1 MKDCDIL
8 ISLCNGNAGWA
19 KGAGEIGICHAELA
33 TGMSLAPAKVRLVAL
48 QNVPITKTAE
58 GSRNQRFQE
67 YVKAQSRFRGGPV
80 ATEDALKTRV
90 RGALSDALISLA
102 QAGVRDSNKGRFSI
116 GQALDWSRL
125 DFGARREQMLRVLR
139 DVIKQRSGS
148 VDDGDHLIVMLSGT
162 QILVVPNAIPAAI
175 SVGPARE
182 MVGQPFLRDHEL
194 SAVLK
199 GGRGGPLHIIACH
212 KTATEA
218 QAIKLLGFP
227 DATVVSDSFG
237 IFVADNIQKVQFA
250 FIVNCRDETNTRQR
264 ASAALRLAGR
274 NRRGSSGRRTR
285 QGSCPDR
292 ARCCQRGECMI
303 HCLKPYS
310 AYKKS
315 GLPWLR
321 EVPEHW
327 EVLRG
332 KSLFSCIDVRS
343 SAGNEELLT
352 VSSERGVVPRS
363 STTVTMFKAESYA
376 GYKLCWPGDLV
387 INSLWA
393 WARGLGVS
401 RYHGIVSSA
410 YGVYRLRPGFEAYS
424 RFIHELVRSGPF
436 NWELQVRSKGIWISR
451 LQLTD
456 EAFLG
461 APFPLPSPS
470 EQLAIVRFLQY
481 VDRRIRRYVRA
492 KQKMIALLE
501 EQTQAL
507 IHRAVSHGLDPN
519 VRLKPSGGEWL
530 GEVPEHWEVKRLKYL
545 SGSIQM
551 GPFGAS
557 LTELQSHDTGYKL
570 FGQENTI
577 SGDFTKGQ
585 RWVTKTQ
592 YEGLQRYELLPGDL
606 GPDTERLHRQV
617 QDGSVGC
624 GQRNRGF

>member
-1 MKDCDIL
+1 
-8 ISLCNGNAGWA
+8 
-19 KGAGEIGICHAELA
+19 
-33 TGMSLAPAKVRLVAL
+33 
-48 QNVPITKTAE
+48 
-58 GSRNQRFQE
+58 
-67 YVKAQSRFRGGPV
+67 
-80 ATEDALKTRV
+80 
-90 RGALSDALISLA
+90 
-102 QAGVRDSNKGRFSI
+102 
-116 GQALDWSRL
+116 
-125 DFGARREQMLRVLR
+125 
-139 DVIKQRSGS
+139 
-148 VDDGDHLIVMLSGT
+148 
-162 QILVVPNAIPAAI
+162 
-175 SVGPARE
+175 
-182 MVGQPFLRDHEL
+182 
-194 SAVLK
+194 
-199 GGRGGPLHIIACH
+199 
-212 KTATEA
+212 
-218 QAIKLLGFP
+218 
-227 DATVVSDSFG
+227 
-237 IFVADNIQKVQFA
+237 
-250 FIVNCRDETNTRQR
+250 
-264 ASAALRLAGR
+264 
-274 NRRGSSGRRTR
+274 
-285 QGSCPDR
+285 
-292 ARCCQRGECMI
+292 MI

-606 GPDTERLHRQV
+606 VLTRKGSIGKCKMVPSGAAKGIADSDTIRVRLDHLESWIASWWCCYRTP
-617 QDGSVGC
+617 
-624 GQRNRGF
+624 RT